1 MNNFDYDCL
10 QKKRI
15 AKCAKNHVNARRG
28 KCKLPY
34 EYLSAKERKALNGE
48 VKTYNLKAPM
58 SWEQLNGLPRDLK
71 QEYLTW
77 LQQTFHAND
86 TMLGEMW
93 GVSHRTAAWYRKAAG
108 VTSLGRGAGASPSA
122 EQLAAWN
129 AWLHE
134 EEEQP
139 ETAPTGEVY
148 PGEFDSRDDDA
159 IIKEPEKVV
168 PATETKPDGK
178 AAAVEKKPPVADIQ
192 GFRVIWENVHSWEEL
207 YALAKQFPFP
217 GRPAKIRLDLV

>member
-1 MNNFDYDCL
+1 MNDFDYDCL

-48 VKTYNLKAPM
+48 VKTYNLRVPLTIA
-58 SWEQLNGLPRDLK
+58 QFTDLPRDLK

-86 TMLGEMW
+86 TMLAELW
-93 GVSHRTAAWYRKAAG
+93 NTSTWSAGVYRKAAG
-108 VTSLGRGAGASPSA
+108 VTSLGRGSKSFPTQ
-122 EQLAAWN
+122 EQKEAWN
-129 AWLHE
+129 AWLR

-139 ETAPTGEVY
+139 ETPVEEPVKDVE
-148 PGEFDSRDDDA
+148 PA
-159 IIKEPEKVV
+159 IYHPLVSATDINV
-168 PATETKPDGK
+168 PATVG
-178 AAAVEKKPPVADIQ
+178 
-192 GFRVIWENVHSWEEL
+192 GFRVQLNNVHSWEEL
-207 YALAKQFPFP
+207 YALIKQFPFP
-217 GRPAKIRLDLV
+217 ERRAAWVSVEVQ

>member
-1 MNNFDYDCL
+1 MNDFDYDCL

-48 VKTYNLKAPM
+48 VKTYNLRVPLTIA
-58 SWEQLNGLPRDLK
+58 QFTDLPRDLK

-86 TMLGEMW
+86 TMLAELW
-93 GVSHRTAAWYRKAAG
+93 NTSTWSAGVYRKAAG
-108 VTSLGRGAGASPSA
+108 VTSLGRGSKSFPTQ
-122 EQLAAWN
+122 EQREAWN

-134 EEEQP
+134 EEQP
-139 ETAPTGEVY
+139 ETPVEEPVKDVE
-148 PGEFDSRDDDA
+148 PA
-159 IIKEPEKVV
+159 IYHPLVSATDINV
-168 PATETKPDGK
+168 PATVG
-178 AAAVEKKPPVADIQ
+178 
-192 GFRVIWENVHSWEEL
+192 GFRVQLNNVHSWEEL
-207 YALAKQFPFP
+207 YALIKQFPFP
-217 GRPAKIRLDLV
+217 ERRAAWVSVEVQ

>member
-1 MNNFDYDCL
+1 MNDFDYDCL

-48 VKTYNLKAPM
+48 VKTYNLRVPLTIA
-58 SWEQLNGLPRDLK
+58 QFTDLPRDLK

-86 TMLGEMW
+86 TMLAELW
-93 GVSHRTAAWYRKAAG
+93 NTSTWSAGVYRKAAG
-108 VTSLGRGAGASPSA
+108 VTSLGRGSKSFPTQ
-122 EQLAAWN
+122 EQKEAWN
-129 AWLHE
+129 AWLR

-139 ETAPTGEVY
+139 ETAPTGEIY

-159 IIKEPEKVV
+159 IVDKPEEETTTTEETEPDVK
-168 PATETKPDGK
+168 TTT
-178 AAAVEKKPPVADIQ
+178 VEKKLPVADIQ

>member
-1 MNNFDYDCL
+1 MNDFDYDCL

-108 VTSLGRGAGASPSA
+108 VTSLGRGAGARPSA

-134 EEEQP
+134 EEQP
-139 ETAPTGEVY
+139 ETPVAEPVKDVE
-148 PGEFDSRDDDA
+148 PA
-159 IIKEPEKVV
+159 IDHPLVSATDINV
-168 PATETKPDGK
+168 PATVG
-178 AAAVEKKPPVADIQ
+178 
-192 GFRVIWENVHSWEEL
+192 GFRVQLNNVHSWEEL
-207 YALAKQFPFP
+207 YALIKQFPFP
-217 GRPAKIRLDLV
+217 ERRAAWVSVEVQ